1 MFDMSRRGGTPR
13 SLDASIGLG
22 VVFFFPLAALAADTN
37 AGMVT
42 PSKEVAIRGTSDFA
56 VPQGQLFQLGFVALI
71 GLATLAVQAFVL
83 LRARASVQDTT
94 RMTMI
99 TLIITLAVGTLVMGY
114 DERQIAP
121 VLGLFGSIVGYL
133 LGRGD
138 RLSDARSDPDVTR
151 GARE

>member
-1 MFDMSRRGGTPR
+1 
-13 SLDASIGLG
+13 
-22 VVFFFPLAALAADTN
+22 
-37 AGMVT
+37 MVT
-42 PSKEVAIRGTSDFA
+42 PSQEVAVRGTSDFA
-56 VPQGQLFQLGFVALI
+56 PTQTQLYELGFVALI
-71 GLATLAVQAFVL
+71 GLATLAVQAAMLF
-83 LRARASVQDTT
+83 RSNASVQDAT

-138 RLSDARSDPDVTR
+138 RPADRP
-151 GARE
+151 AREPARREGE

>member
-1 MFDMSRRGGTPR
+1 MLRV
-13 SLDASIGLG
+13 LKI
-22 VVFFFPLAALAADTN
+22 LAILTIFLPALALGADSPD
-37 AGMVT
+37 MVT
-42 PSKEVAIRGTSDFA
+42 PAKEVAVRGTSDFA
-56 VPQGQLFQLGFVALI
+56 PTQGQVYELVFVALI

-83 LRARASVQDTT
+83 FRTRASVQDAT

-121 VLGLFGSIVGYL
+121 ILGLFGSIVGYL

-138 RLSDARSDPDVTR
+138 RTEVLRTGPRSTKEPGHDP
-151 GARE
+151 